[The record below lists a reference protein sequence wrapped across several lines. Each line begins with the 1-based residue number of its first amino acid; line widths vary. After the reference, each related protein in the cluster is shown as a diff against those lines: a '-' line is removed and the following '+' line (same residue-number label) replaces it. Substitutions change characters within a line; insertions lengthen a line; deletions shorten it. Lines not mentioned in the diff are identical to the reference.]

1 MNEPSV
7 EVTKK
12 NWKTPFFILWSG
24 QALSLLGS
32 QLVQFALIWY
42 LTRET
47 GSARVLTTA
56 TIAAMLPQIILGPIA
71 GTIVDRA
78 NRRRLMIAADASIAI
93 ATLALAGLFAA
104 GVIQIWHIYV
114 LVIIRSLGSAFHGP
128 AFTAST
134 SLIVP
139 KDQLARIQGLNQTL
153 QGGLAIFSAPLGA
166 LLLELLPMQG
176 ILAIDVATAMIA
188 ILPLL
193 FIAIPQPERKLIE
206 GEAKPTLWQDMRA
219 GFAYVTSWRG
229 LMIVLLM
236 ATLINFL
243 LNPASALTPLL
254 ITEHFQG
261 GALQLG
267 WFEAIFGVGVILGGV
282 ALGVW
287 GGFKKRIVTVMV
299 GLVGLGLGMAGIGVA
314 PANGFVIALISIFV
328 AGVMQPI
335 VNGSLGAVMQ
345 ATVDPEMQGRVFT
358 LLFSMAT
365 AISPLGLLIAGP
377 LADTLGIQTWYVV
390 GGLVCALMGV
400 VGFFL
405 PDVMSLEAGR
415 PDKVAKAAIAAATE

>member
-1 MNEPSV
+1 MSEPSV
-7 EVTKK
+7 EVTKN

-47 GSARVLTTA
+47 GSARVLTMA

-78 NRRRLMIAADASIAI
+78 NRRRLMIAADASIAL

-104 GVIQIWHIYV
+104 GMIQIWHIYV

-139 KDQLARIQGLNQTL
+139 KDQLARVQGLNQTL

-176 ILAIDVATAMIA
+176 ILAIDVGTAMIA

-193 FIAIPQPERKLIE
+193 FIAIPQPERKLVE

-229 LMIVLLM
+229 LMFVLVM

-299 GLVGLGLGMAGIGVA
+299 GLIGLGLGMAGIGVA
-314 PANGFVIALISIFV
+314 PANGFVIALASIFV